1 MLSKIKIYGELAE
14 FCGGN
19 NEFEAVVN
27 TPIDA
32 VRFLRVNFAGLDKHM
47 STQNYQVY
55 MGKYNIDE
63 ELLDF
68 PSGGLDIKII
78 PVVAGSGNIGKILA
92 GVALIG
98 FAFMTGGTGILGV
111 NVVGGAGVAPGMFI
125 GSTAASAINISA
137 LAGKIG
143 MLLILSG
150 VAGLLTPTPEL
161 PDDESDPIK
170 SFSFSGVQQTTRSG
184 TAVPVVYGKTL
195 VGSVPISTKIDTVDV
210 EVDE

>member
-27 TPIDA
+27 QPIDA
-32 VRFLRVNFAGLDKHM
+32 VRFLKVNFAGLEKHM
-47 STQNYQVY
+47 SNQFYKVY
-55 MGKYNIDE
+55 MGEHNIDQD
-63 ELLDF
+63 LLDF
-68 PSGGLDIKII
+68 PSGGLDIKIV
-78 PVVAGSGNIGKILA
+78 PVVSGSGNIGKILA
-92 GVALIG
+92 GVALLS
-98 FAFMTGGTGILGV
+98 FAFIGGGTGVLSASIFKTAPVPLINAGAITGI
-111 NVVGGAGVAPGMFI
+111 NVF
-125 GSTAASAINISA
+125 A

-143 MLLILSG
+143 ALLVLSG

-184 TAVPVVYGKTL
+184 TAVPIVYGKTL
-195 VGSVPISTKIDTVDV
+195 VGSIPISTKIDTVDI

>member
-47 STQNYQVY
+47 SNQNYQVY

-63 ELLDF
+63 DLLDF

-98 FAFMTGGTGILGV
+98 FAFMTGGSGILSASV
-111 NVVGGAGVAPGMFI
+111 FNYAQVPLINAGAITG
-125 GSTAASAINISA
+125 INISA

-143 MLLILSG
+143 MLLVLSG

-195 VGSVPISTKIDTVDV
+195 VGSIPISTKIDTVDV

>member
-27 TPIDA
+27 QPIDA
-32 VRFLRVNFAGLDKHM
+32 VRFLKVNFAGLEKHM
-47 STQNYQVY
+47 SNQFYTVY
-55 MGKYNIDE
+55 MGDYNIDE
-63 ELLDF
+63 DLLDF
-68 PSGGLDIKII
+68 PSGGLDIKIV
-78 PVVAGSGNIGKILA
+78 PVVSGAGNIGKILA
-92 GVALIG
+92 GVALLT
-98 FAFMTGGTGILGV
+98 FAFIGGGSGVLAANIFNVSSTTGAITGI
-111 NVVGGAGVAPGMFI
+111 NVF
-125 GSTAASAINISA
+125 A
-137 LAGKIG
+137 LAGKVG
-143 MLLILSG
+143 ALLVLSG

-184 TAVPVVYGKTL
+184 TAVPIVYGKTL
-195 VGSVPISTKIDTVDV
+195 VGSIPVSTKIDTVDI

>member
-1 MLSKIKIYGELAE
+1 MLSKVKLYGELAD

-19 NEFEAVVN
+19 TEFDAVIN
-27 TPIDA
+27 QPIDA
-32 VRFLRVNFAGLDKHM
+32 VRFLKANFVGLEKHM
-47 STQNYQVY
+47 ASQTYQVY
-55 MGKYNIDE
+55 MGEYNIDE

-78 PVVAGSGNIGKILA
+78 PVVAGAGNVGKILA

-98 FAFMTGGTGILGV
+98 FAFVT
-111 NVVGGAGVAPGMFI
+111 GGAGILSKGIMSGAGMTF
-125 GSTAASAINISA
+125 GATNFSISA

-143 MLLILSG
+143 LLLVLSG

-170 SFSFSGVQQTTRSG
+170 SFSFSGVQQTARSG
-184 TAVPVVYGKTL
+184 TAIPIVYGKTL
-195 VGSVPISTKIDTVDV
+195 VGSIPISTKIETIDV
-210 EVDE
+210 TA

>member
-1 MLSKIKIYGELAE
+1 MLSKIKIYGELAD

-27 TPIDA
+27 QPIDA
-32 VRFLRVNFAGLDKHM
+32 VRFLKVNFAGLEKHM
-47 STQNYQVY
+47 ASQFYQVY
-55 MGKYNIDE
+55 IGEHIIDE
-63 ELLDF
+63 DLLDF

-78 PVVAGSGNIGKILA
+78 PVVAGSGNVGKIIA

-98 FAFMTGGTGILGV
+98 LGMFMGNVGFMGLLKAPVFATNAAGAITGV
-111 NVVGGAGVAPGMFI
+111 NMF
-125 GSTAASAINISA
+125 A

-143 MLLILSG
+143 MLLVLSG

-161 PDDESDPIK
+161 PEDADDPIK

-184 TAVPVVYGKTL
+184 TAIPIVYGKTL
-195 VGSVPISTKIDTVDV
+195 VGSIPVSTKIETIDV
-210 EVDE
+210 EA

>member
-27 TPIDA
+27 QPIDA
-32 VRFLRVNFAGLDKHM
+32 VRFLKVNFAGLEKHM
-47 STQNYQVY
+47 SNQFYTVY
-55 MGKYNIDE
+55 MGDYNIDE
-63 ELLDF
+63 DLLDF
-68 PSGGLDIKII
+68 PSGGLDIKIV
-78 PVVAGSGNIGKILA
+78 PVVSGAGNIGKILA
-92 GVALIG
+92 GVALLT
-98 FAFMTGGTGILGV
+98 FAFIGGGSGVLAANIFNVSSTTGAITGI
-111 NVVGGAGVAPGMFI
+111 NVF
-125 GSTAASAINISA
+125 A
-137 LAGKIG
+137 LAGKVG
-143 MLLILSG
+143 ALLVLSG

-184 TAVPVVYGKTL
+184 TAVPIVYGKTL
-195 VGSVPISTKIDTVDV
+195 VGSIPISTKIDTVDI

>member
-27 TPIDA
+27 QPIDA
-32 VRFLRVNFAGLDKHM
+32 VRFLKVNFAGLEKHM
-47 STQNYQVY
+47 SNQFYKVY
-55 MGKYNIDE
+55 MGDYNIDE
-63 ELLDF
+63 DLLDF
-68 PSGGLDIKII
+68 PSGGLDIKIV
-78 PVVAGSGNIGKILA
+78 PVVSGAGNIGKIIA
-92 GVALIG
+92 GIALIG
-98 FAFMTGGTGILGV
+98 IGFATSGMGFGAFLKAPVFATNAAGAITGI
-111 NVVGGAGVAPGMFI
+111 NMF
-125 GSTAASAINISA
+125 A

-143 MLLILSG
+143 LLLVISG

-184 TAVPVVYGKTL
+184 TAVPIVYGKTI
-195 VGSVPISTKIDTVDV
+195 VGSIPISTKIDTVDV

>member
-27 TPIDA
+27 QPIDA
-32 VRFLRVNFAGLDKHM
+32 VRFLKVNFAGLEKHM
-47 STQNYQVY
+47 SNQFYKVY
-55 MGKYNIDE
+55 MGDYNIDE
-63 ELLDF
+63 DLLDF
-68 PSGGLDIKII
+68 PSGGLDIKIV
-78 PVVAGSGNIGKILA
+78 PVVSGAGNIGKILA
-92 GVALIG
+92 GVALLT
-98 FAFMTGGTGILGV
+98 FAFIGGGSGVLAANIFNVSSTTGAITVI
-111 NVVGGAGVAPGMFI
+111 NVF
-125 GSTAASAINISA
+125 A
-137 LAGKIG
+137 LAGKVG
-143 MLLILSG
+143 ALLVLSG

-184 TAVPVVYGKTL
+184 TAVPIVYGKTL
-195 VGSVPISTKIDTVDV
+195 VGSIPVSTKIDTVDI

>member
-27 TPIDA
+27 QPIDA
-32 VRFLRVNFAGLDKHM
+32 VRFLKVNFAGLEKHM
-47 STQNYQVY
+47 SNQFYKVY
-55 MGKYNIDE
+55 MGDYNIDE
-63 ELLDF
+63 DLLDF
-68 PSGGLDIKII
+68 PSGGLDIKIV
-78 PVVAGSGNIGKILA
+78 PVVSGAGNIGKILA
-92 GVALIG
+92 GVALLT
-98 FAFMTGGTGILGV
+98 FAFIGGGSGVLAANIFNVSSTTGAITGI
-111 NVVGGAGVAPGMFI
+111 NVF
-125 GSTAASAINISA
+125 A
-137 LAGKIG
+137 LAGKVG
-143 MLLILSG
+143 ALLVLSG

-184 TAVPVVYGKTL
+184 TAVPIVYGKTL
-195 VGSVPISTKIDTVDV
+195 VGSIPISTKIDTVDI